1 VRVQFVLSYRGVDAK
16 RLKSV
21 VVFAEVSEA
30 ISREKQHGI
39 EEGGVGG
46 GGVLFPCAGLQK
58 QEKRSGKMMRVY
70 SRAKGQA
77 ALQSP

>member
-1 VRVQFVLSYRGVDAK
+1 MQFVLPHRGVDAK

-39 EEGGVGG
+39 KEGGVGG
-46 GGVLFPCAGLQK
+46 GGVLFPCAGLQM
-58 QEKRSGKMMRVY
+58 QEKTSVKMMRVC

>member
-1 VRVQFVLSYRGVDAK
+1 MRVQFVMSHRGVDAK

-21 VVFAEVSEA
+21 VVFTKVSEA
-30 ISREKQHGI
+30 ISREKQHRI

-46 GGVLFPCAGLQK
+46 GGVLFPCAGLQMQGK
-58 QEKRSGKMMRVY
+58 TSGKKMLVY